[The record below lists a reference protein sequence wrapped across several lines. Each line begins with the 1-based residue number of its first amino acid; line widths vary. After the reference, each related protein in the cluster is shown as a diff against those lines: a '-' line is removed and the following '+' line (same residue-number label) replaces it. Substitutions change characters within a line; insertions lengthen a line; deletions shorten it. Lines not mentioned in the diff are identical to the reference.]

1 MKLLLTICLL
11 TACQAWG
18 QTKYIFQR
26 PEMGSPFTITIY
38 GADSASVA
46 QVAAAAF
53 DTAEKLNACLS
64 DYIDSSEI
72 SRLSATGGQHR
83 WVPVSAPLFD
93 ILQQSLQAAIL
104 SEGSYDITVGPVV
117 RLWRQARK
125 THQFPDSAALR
136 AALARTGYRYLHLDT
151 LTHAVLLDKEGMQ
164 LDIGGLGKGFVAQ
177 AALDLIRRNGYPIAM
192 VNAGGKI
199 VTGEVPPG
207 KKGWV
212 IGINAPGEKDVLLP
226 SFLVLKDM
234 AVATSGDI
242 YQYVELNGKRYSHI
256 VDPRTGIGLTRRRN
270 VTALARDGTEADWLA
285 TACSILSWR
294 RSLQLIRQLPG
305 TALLV
310 TEMKNGKIIRK
321 SSPGFRNYL
330 SNPSRYN
337 LSTQ

>member
-1 MKLLLTICLL
+1 MKLLLAICLL
-11 TACQAWG
+11 SVCQASG
-18 QTKYIFQR
+18 QTRYIFQR

-38 GADSASVA
+38 GKDSAAVA
-46 QVAAAAF
+46 HAAAAAF

-64 DYIDSSEI
+64 DYIDSSELC
-72 SRLSATGGQHR
+72 RLSATSGQHR
-83 WVPVSAPLFD
+83 WVPVSPPLFD
-93 ILQQSLQAAIL
+93 ILQRSLQAARL
-104 SEGSYDITVGPVV
+104 SDGSYDITVGPIV

-125 THQFPDSAALR
+125 THRFPDSTTLG
-136 AALARTGYRYLHLDT
+136 AALAKTGYRYLHLDT
-151 LTHAVLLDKEGMQ
+151 IAHSVWLDKEGMQ

-177 AALDLIRRNGYPIAM
+177 AALDLIYKKGYPIAM

-207 KKGWV
+207 KEGWI

-226 SFLVLKDM
+226 SFLLLKDM

-270 VTALARDGTEADWLA
+270 VTALARDGTTADWLA
-285 TACSILSWR
+285 TACSVLSWR
-294 RSLQLIRQLPG
+294 RSLRLIRQLPG

-310 TEMKNGKIIRK
+310 TEMKNGKISRK

-330 SNPSRYN
+330 
-337 LSTQ
+337 QK